1 MTNTSLPVI
10 TKTDL
15 AIIQATHHIALSIQ
29 HMTNEDI
36 KHIDERSYLITIPI
50 KHIDEAN
57 RLKKIIYTKIRKSFS
72 FNDQDI
78 KIGLIYCG
86 DVEGTRSSMN
96 DLNWMNPHIHATMFL
111 PRQVAPLSEAE
122 QERMKLS
129 IRREL
134 LSLYEV
140 EESVR
145 SGRKIDVRKYDSN
158 QASLF
163 DMASYSSKADT
174 KFIHQKA
181 DKFTTWTFPYDP
193 KSGNNKVVDTSN
205 PDIQDLLFNLHLFPE
220 NVFSYPRLD
229 RMIPMQTHYRE
240 MYVNSV
246 SDLEQ
251 QRVRNRFIRLVS

>member
-15 AIIQATHHIALSIQ
+15 ATIQAIHHIASSIQ
-29 HMTNEDI
+29 HMTDEDI

-57 RLKKIIYTKIRKSFS
+57 RLTNIIYTKIRKSFC
-72 FNDQDI
+72 FNDQDM

-86 DVEGTRSSMN
+86 DVEGTRSSIN

-111 PRQVAPLSEAE
+111 PRQVAPQSEAE
-122 QERMKLS
+122 QEKMKLS

-145 SGRKIDVRKYDSN
+145 NGRKIDVRKYDSN

-163 DMASYSSKADT
+163 DMASYASKADT

-181 DKFTTWTFPYDP
+181 EKFTTWTYPYDR
-193 KSGNNKVVDTSN
+193 KLGSNTALNTSSKR
-205 PDIQDLLFNLHLFPE
+205 IKDLLFDLHLFPE
-220 NVFSYPRLD
+220 NVFSHPRLD
-229 RMIPMQTHYRE
+229 RMSPMQTLYRE
-240 MYVNSV
+240 MYMNASTDV
-246 SDLEQ
+246 EQ
-251 QRVRNRFIRLVS
+251 TRIRNRFLRLVS